1 MIYAEILAGGT
12 GKRFGNNDLPKQY
25 NMLGSKPIIIHTIEQ
40 FVLNPKIDKI
50 VVCTPKEWITYT
62 EDLINK
68 YIKGNNG
75 IEVTEGGSTRNETII
90 NGCNY
95 IEKKYG
101 LTDKDVIITHDA
113 VRPFISQRIIED
125 NIKAVSKCDAV
136 DTAIPATDTIIDSGS
151 DKVVDADGNDYMI
164 ESIPNRNSLWYGQTP
179 QSFNV
184 KSLMKMYDK
193 LTEDEKDILTD
204 ACKIFVLKGEKVKIV
219 KGETFNM
226 KITTVFDLKMAEA
239 ILMERLNK

>member
-68 YIKGNNG
+68 YIKGNNS

-90 NGCNY
+90 NGCKY

-125 NIKAVSKCDAV
+125 NIKAVYDAGADIVVIGSKLYEAR
-136 DTAIPATDTIIDSGS
+136 
-151 DKVVDADGNDYMI
+151 DKKEFIKKVQNVI
-164 ESIPNRNSLWYGQTP
+164 T
-179 QSFNV
+179 NV
-184 KSLMKMYDK
+184 KKAITDNPPARPSNPSV
-193 LTEDEKDILTD
+193 ILT
-204 ACKIFVLKGEKVKIV
+204 AL
-219 KGETFNM
+219 
-226 KITTVFDLKMAEA
+226 LEA
-239 ILMERLNK
+239 TNTNNINKP